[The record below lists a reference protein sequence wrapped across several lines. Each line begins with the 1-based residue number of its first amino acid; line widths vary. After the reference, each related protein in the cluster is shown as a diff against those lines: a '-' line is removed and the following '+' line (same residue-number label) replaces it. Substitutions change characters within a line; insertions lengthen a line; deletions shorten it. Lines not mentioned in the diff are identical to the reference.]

1 MMKFNSKGLFAQ
13 SIRKKL
19 LTVSIL
25 LLTIPLLILG
35 IFSYQKSSSSLSDLG
50 QTNLKNSVEYTI
62 ELMNVLN
69 EQVENGDL
77 ALDEAQEKV
86 KIAILGEMQGDQTR
100 PINKNLDL
108 GENGYVFISDN
119 EGNMVAHPTVE
130 GSNLWEKQ
138 DVNGKNYAQ
147 EFIESG
153 LNGGGF
159 TYYHYPL
166 PGNQEQ
172 VEEKVTYSKAFP
184 EWGWV
189 VVAGAYML
197 DFNHPANEILQLN
210 LLVIGITLVIGILI
224 IWLFANH
231 ISTPIKKV
239 MQQMES
245 IAEGDLTRNQLE
257 IKSKDETGQ
266 LANGLNS
273 LQSKLKEMIQ
283 NISQASQL
291 ITGHSEELTQS
302 ANEVKEGAEQVAKT
316 MEEIASGTESQ
327 ASHASDLS
335 TSMGTYVEK
344 VEEAN
349 ENGERIHESSNE
361 VLQLTNG
368 GSQLMV
374 QSIEQMANIDRIVHN
389 SVKKVQQ
396 LDVQTNEISQ
406 LVTVIREVAEQTNLL
421 ALNAAIEAAR
431 AGEQGRGFAVVAEE
445 VKKLA
450 EQVARSV
457 TDITQIVER
466 IQTDSSDVAH
476 ALQTGYTEVE
486 KGTSQLKATGETFE
500 KISGSVKVMVERI
513 QTVSDS
519 LTIIKSTSQEM
530 NSSIEEIAA
539 ISEESAAGVEQT
551 SASTQ
556 QTSSS
561 MEEVAASSEELAK
574 LAMELNTLI
583 QQFKLA

>member
-1 MMKFNSKGLFAQ
+1 MKSNIKSLFTQQ
-13 SIRKKL
+13 SIKKKL

-25 LLTIPLLILG
+25 LLTIPLIILG
-35 IFSYQKSSSSLSDLG
+35 LFSYQKSSSSLSELG
-50 QTNLKNSVEYTI
+50 ETNLKNSVEYTI

-77 ALDEAQEKV
+77 SLDEAKEKV
-86 KIAILGEMQGDQTR
+86 KVAILGEMQADNTR

-119 EGNMVAHPTVE
+119 EGNMIAHPNSE
-130 GSNLWEKQ
+130 GTNLWDKQ
-138 DVNGKNYAQ
+138 DVNGNNYAQ
-147 EFIESG
+147 EFIENG

-159 TYYHYPL
+159 TYYHFPL

-184 EWGWV
+184 KWGWV
-189 VVAGAYML
+189 VVAGTYIV
-197 DFNHPANEILQLN
+197 DFNQPANEILQLN
-210 LLVIGITLVIGILI
+210 LIIIGVTLVIGILI
-224 IWLFANH
+224 IWFFANH
-231 ISTPIKKV
+231 VSRPIKKV
-239 MQQMES
+239 TEQMAY
-245 IAEGDLTRNQLE
+245 IADGDLTLSELE
-257 IKSKDETGQ
+257 ITSKDETGQ

-273 LQSKLKEMIQ
+273 LQMKLKEMIQ

-302 ANEVKEGAEQVAKT
+302 ANEVKEGAEQVART

-335 TSMGTYVEK
+335 SSMGTYVEK

-349 ENGERIHESSNE
+349 ENGERIHQTSNE
-361 VLQLTNG
+361 VLQLTEG
-368 GSQLMV
+368 GSQLML
-374 QSIEQMANIDRIVHN
+374 QSIEQMTNIDRIVHS
-389 SVKKVQQ
+389 SVQKVKQ
-396 LDVQTNEISQ
+396 LDVQTNEITQ

-431 AGEQGRGFAVVAEE
+431 AGEHGRGFAVVAEE

-457 TDITQIVER
+457 SDITQIVGR
-466 IQTDSSDVAH
+466 IQTDSSEVAN

-486 KGTSQLKATGETFE
+486 KGASQLKTTGETFE
-500 KISGSVKVMVERI
+500 KISDSVKVMVERI

-519 LTIIKSTSQEM
+519 LISIKSTSQEM
-530 NSSIEEIAA
+530 NSSIEEIAS

-556 QTSSS
+556 QTSSA

-574 LAMELNTLI
+574 LAMELNSLI
-583 QQFKLA
+583 QQFKLS

>member
-1 MMKFNSKGLFAQ
+1 MKFHIKDLFTQQ
-13 SIRKKL
+13 SIKKKL

-25 LLTIPLLILG
+25 LLTIPLIILG
-35 IFSYQKSSSSLSDLG
+35 LFSYQKSSSSLSELG
-50 QTNLKNSVEYTI
+50 ETNLKNSVEYTI

-77 ALDEAQEKV
+77 SLDEAKEKV
-86 KIAILGEMQGDQTR
+86 KVAILGEMQADNTR

-119 EGNMVAHPTVE
+119 EGNMIAHPNSE
-130 GSNLWEKQ
+130 GTNLWDKQ
-138 DVNGKNYAQ
+138 DVNGNNYAQ
-147 EFIESG
+147 EFIENG

-159 TYYHYPL
+159 TYYHFPL

-189 VVAGAYML
+189 VVAGTYIV
-197 DFNHPANEILQLN
+197 DFNQPANEILQLN
-210 LLVIGITLVIGILI
+210 LIIIGVTLVIGILI
-224 IWLFANH
+224 IWFFANH
-231 ISTPIKKV
+231 VSRPIKKV
-239 MQQMES
+239 TEQMAY
-245 IAEGDLTRNQLE
+245 IADGDLTLSELE
-257 IKSKDETGQ
+257 ITSKDETGQ

-273 LQSKLKEMIQ
+273 LQMKLKEMIQ

-302 ANEVKEGAEQVAKT
+302 ANEVKEGAEQVART

-335 TSMGTYVEK
+335 SSMGTYVEK

-349 ENGERIHESSNE
+349 ENGERIHQTSNE
-361 VLQLTNG
+361 VLQLTEG
-368 GSQLMV
+368 GLQLML
-374 QSIEQMANIDRIVHN
+374 QSIEQMTNIDRIVHS
-389 SVKKVQQ
+389 SVQKVKQ
-396 LDVQTNEISQ
+396 LDVQTNEITQ

-431 AGEQGRGFAVVAEE
+431 AGEHGRGFAVVAEE

-457 TDITQIVER
+457 SDITQIVGR
-466 IQTDSSDVAH
+466 IQTDSSEVAN

-486 KGTSQLKATGETFE
+486 KGTSQLKTTGETFE
-500 KISGSVKVMVERI
+500 KISDSVKVMVERI
-513 QTVSDS
+513 QTVSDRLIS
-519 LTIIKSTSQEM
+519 IKSTSQEM
-530 NSSIEEIAA
+530 NSSIEEIAS

-556 QTSSS
+556 QTSSA

-574 LAMELNTLI
+574 LAMELNSLI
-583 QQFKLA
+583 QQFKLS

>member
-1 MMKFNSKGLFAQ
+1 MKFHIKDLFTQQ
-13 SIRKKL
+13 SIKKKL

-25 LLTIPLLILG
+25 LLTIPLIILG
-35 IFSYQKSSSSLSDLG
+35 LFSYQKSSSSLSELG
-50 QTNLKNSVEYTI
+50 ETNLKNSVEYTI

-77 ALDEAQEKV
+77 SLDEAKEKV
-86 KIAILGEMQGDQTR
+86 KVAILGEMQADNTR

-119 EGNMVAHPTVE
+119 EGNMIAHPNSE
-130 GSNLWEKQ
+130 GTNLWDKQ
-138 DVNGKNYAQ
+138 DVNGNNYAQ
-147 EFIESG
+147 EFIENG

-159 TYYHYPL
+159 TYYHFPL

-189 VVAGAYML
+189 VVAGTYIV
-197 DFNHPANEILQLN
+197 DFNQPANEILQLN
-210 LLVIGITLVIGILI
+210 LIIIGVTLVIGILI
-224 IWLFANH
+224 IWFFANH
-231 ISTPIKKV
+231 VSRPIKKV
-239 MQQMES
+239 TEQMAY
-245 IAEGDLTRNQLE
+245 IADGDLTLSELE
-257 IKSKDETGQ
+257 ITSKDETGQ

-273 LQSKLKEMIQ
+273 LQMKLKEMIQ

-302 ANEVKEGAEQVAKT
+302 ANEVKEGAEQVART

-335 TSMGTYVEK
+335 SSMGTYVEK

-349 ENGERIHESSNE
+349 ENGERIHQSSNE
-361 VLQLTNG
+361 VLQLTEG
-368 GSQLMV
+368 GSQLML
-374 QSIEQMANIDRIVHN
+374 QSIEQMTNIDRIVHS
-389 SVKKVQQ
+389 SVQKVKQ
-396 LDVQTNEISQ
+396 LDVQTNEITQ

-431 AGEQGRGFAVVAEE
+431 AGEHGRGFAVVAEE

-457 TDITQIVER
+457 SDITQIVGR
-466 IQTDSSDVAH
+466 IQTDSSEVAN

-486 KGTSQLKATGETFE
+486 KGTSQLKTTGETFE
-500 KISGSVKVMVERI
+500 KISDSVKVMVERI

-519 LTIIKSTSQEM
+519 LISIKSTSQEM
-530 NSSIEEIAA
+530 NSSIEEIAS

-556 QTSSS
+556 QTSSA

-574 LAMELNTLI
+574 LAMELNSLI
-583 QQFKLA
+583 QQFKLS